1 MKKQKFYLA
10 GAIVIACV
18 SIAAAQDG
26 RFDGLDKVMDRDT
39 YQRSGLEKLTPGERK
54 TLDGFLRNYLA
65 QKQKDA
71 AAVAA
76 AQAVDRAVKERKVR
90 PPEIIE
96 SRMVGIY
103 KGYGPRTVFH
113 LANGETWKPTNA
125 DVVSNSAIESPN
137 VVIYRDLF
145 GYKMFIEG
153 ASIVRVMRVK

>member
-1 MKKQKFYLA
+1 MKKFYLA
-10 GAIVIACV
+10 GAMVMAFV
-18 SIAAAQDG
+18 SVATAQEG
-26 RFDGLDKVMDRDT
+26 QFNGLDKVMDRDT
-39 YQRSGLEKLTPGERK
+39 YQRSGLEKLTPDERR
-54 TLDGFLRNYLA
+54 TLNDFLRTYLA

-71 AAVAA
+71 ATVAA

-153 ASIVRVMRVK
+153 ASIVRVKRVN